1 MATSP
6 NFGWLEPDNTD
17 LVKNGALAIRTL
29 GDAIDASLVDLKGG
43 TTGQVL
49 AKASNTD
56 MDFVWAADAGA
67 PTSLGYAAGKN
78 RIINGD
84 FTINQRNFTT
94 TSSNSIY
101 GFDRWRSVFS
111 GGTYT
116 YSAQTFTPGT
126 APVAGYEGTNFA
138 RITTSGQSGTSDYA
152 SFAQSIEDVRSFA
165 GQTVTL
171 SFWAKASSGT
181 PSVAAAFEQRF
192 GSGGSPSSNVVT
204 HINKA
209 AVTTSW
215 ARYSMTIA
223 VPSLSGKTIGT
234 TANTSDLTLYL
245 FTSGGSG
252 LNAYVNGL
260 GIQNTTIDFWGVQIE
275 AGSVA
280 TAFQTATGTIQGEL
294 AACQRY
300 FWQIATGNNNA
311 IGTGFYNSGTE
322 LDCVFP
328 APVPMRTAPTLIQTT
343 GTNYYAFG
351 RNGGTDNFNS
361 VTLATAQTTATVIFF
376 FNSTDASGT
385 AGQAGYIQTSN
396 ASASLAASAEL

>member
-1 MATSP
+1 MATGRVPTTANSP
-6 NFGWLEPDNTD
+6 LTAKGDLFGYSTTQARVAVGNDGET
-17 LVKNGALAIRTL
+17 LVADSST
-29 GDAIDASLVDLKGG
+29 S
-43 TTGQVL
+43 TGL
-49 AKASNTD
+49 RYTGN
-56 MDFVWAADAGA
+56 
-67 PTSLGYAAGKN
+67 YAAGKN
-78 RIINGD
+78 VIINGD
-84 FTINQRNFTT
+84 FRINQRNFTT

-152 SFAQSIEDVRSFA
+152 SFAQSIEDVRTDA
-165 GQTVTL
+165 GQTITL

-223 VPSLSGKTIGT
+223 VPSLTGKTIGT
-234 TANTSDLTLYL
+234 TANTSDITLYL
-245 FTSGGSG
+245 FTSGGSA
-252 LNAYVNGL
+252 LNSYVNGL

-300 FWQIATGNNNA
+300 YTRWTATSTNTYVGAGNA
-311 IGTGFYNSGTE
+311 YSTTVGAPLISFPVEMRVAPTSLDNSG
-322 LDCVFP
+322 VFLTDD
-328 APVPMRTAPTLIQTT
+328 ATNYSGGTTTLAAASTKNANIRYVHGSAALTALRFYYLSLTATT
-343 GTNYYAFG
+343 GYLG
-351 RNGGTDNFNS
+351 
-361 VTLATAQTTATVIFF
+361 L
-376 FNSTDASGT
+376 
-385 AGQAGYIQTSN
+385 
-396 ASASLAASAEL
+396 SAEL